1 MVILC
6 TVNKMAATEQKATHD
21 NKENNLLGKCQRAT
35 HNETIFQK
43 SILLNT
49 FRKFYADKSTCR
61 KERTELVRRSGRM
74 AKRKFSPDYK
84 TGWMFMAH

>member
-1 MVILC
+1 
-6 TVNKMAATEQKATHD
+6 MAATEQKATHG
-21 NKENNLLGKCQRAT
+21 NKENNLLRKYQRTT
-35 HNETIFQK
+35 HDETNFQK

-49 FRKFYADKSTCR
+49 FRKFYADKRTCR
-61 KERTELVRRSGRM
+61 KERTELVRSGGM